1 MPMFTKAEIEAIT
14 PDLDG
19 TYVWNGSSLLAERPV
34 IGFEVGYD
42 EILNAG
48 TEVES
53 VFLSYGDRIGRW
65 TSPEGRV
72 VWDRTAHVI
81 APFGVAWTLADSFQ
95 QEAIYDWATGKARNS
110 AGEEV

>member
-19 TYVWNGSSLLAERPV
+19 TYVWNGSALLADSPV
-34 IGFEVGYD
+34 TGFEVGYD

-48 TEVES
+48 SEVES
-53 VFLSYGDRIGRW
+53 VFLQYGDRIGRW

-81 APFGVAWTLADSFQ
+81 APFGVAWSLAESFS
-95 QEAIYDWATGKARNS
+95 QECIFDWSTGKARG
-110 AGEEV
+110 ADGCEV